1 MRITRRQIN
10 RLIESLIGEGNPL
23 FKHSLPP
30 DVQHE
35 MRVIH
40 LMNTLVA
47 MKKRGHTNEELISAL
62 EEVTSKLRGE
72 VDPVSPYDI

>member
-47 MKKRGHTNEELISAL
+47 MKRRGHTNDELIIAL
-62 EEVTSKLRGE
+62 EDVIGKLRSE
-72 VDPVSPYDI
+72 NPL